1 MCVSSECSGL
11 IYGCLL
17 HRIPAILC
25 FLVIVFAL
33 CTVEQTLA
41 STGTVKFGVLHVVCG
56 AWANKERLSSC
67 HVTCSCPTE
76 VRSFLPMLSLYSCS
90 GIVRHMDGLQS
101 CWLGQGCIATRD
113 ELQVDTWIFNH
124 ANMGCTMELLVGPK
138 SLLQQEM
145 SCKLQP
151 GLSTG
156 RLHCTVY

>member
-33 CTVEQTLA
+33 RTVEQTLA
-41 STGTVKFGVLHVVCG
+41 STGTVKLGVVHVVCG

-76 VRSFLPMLSLYSCS
+76 VQPSYLCFHCIRAQ
-90 GIVRHMDGLQS
+90 GL
-101 CWLGQGCIATRD
+101 
-113 ELQVDTWIFNH
+113 
-124 ANMGCTMELLVGPK
+124 
-138 SLLQQEM
+138 
-145 SCKLQP
+145 
-151 GLSTG
+151 
-156 RLHCTVY
+156 